1 MKLLRILAVVVLCLT
16 ISATVASG
24 QTWQPL
30 TNQPTFNPG
39 VMLLLTDGTVIMHSE
54 PNCLTCTTTDYS
66 SWYKLT
72 PDSSGSYVN
81 GTWTQIASLPSGY
94 APLYFG
100 SAVLPDGRV
109 VVEGGEYNCA
119 SGSCNA
125 VWTNQGALYDP
136 LKNTWTPVQP
146 PKGWTTIG
154 DAQSVILPNGTYMQ
168 ANCCTK
174 QQALFNPANL
184 TWNAVGK
191 GKFDIN
197 DEEGW
202 TLLPNG
208 KVLTVDA
215 YVFQYDATGTNSEIY
230 NPSSATWTS
239 AGSTIVQLWDSCG
252 GADLASYEVGPAVL
266 RPDGTVFATGANT
279 CGPGHTAVYNSH
291 SGTWAAGPD
300 FPGAYGV
307 ADAPAA
313 SGVFQPEPLL
323 SSGRTVLR
331 MERHQPNFD

>member
-1 MKLLRILAVVVLCLT
+1 MNTPRMLAVALAVVTLGTVL
-16 ISATVASG
+16 ATC

-30 TNQPTFNPG
+30 PNQPSFSPG
-39 VMLLLTDGTVIMHSE
+39 AVLLLTDGTVLAHSE
-54 PNCLTCTTTDYS
+54 PNCLSCTSTDYS

-125 VWTNQGALYDP
+125 VWTNQGAIYDP

-154 DAQSVILPNGTYMQ
+154 DAQSVVLPNGTYMQ

-174 QQALFNPANL
+174 QQALFNPSNL
-184 TWNAVGK
+184 TWTPTGK

-230 NPSSATWTS
+230 NPATGAWTS
-239 AGSTIVQLWDSCG
+239 AGSTIEQ
-252 GADLASYEVGPAVL
+252 
-266 RPDGTVFATGANT
+266 
-279 CGPGHTAVYNSH
+279 
-291 SGTWAAGPD
+291 
-300 FPGAYGV
+300 
-307 ADAPAA
+307 
-313 SGVFQPEPLL
+313 
-323 SSGRTVLR
+323 
-331 MERHQPNFD
+331 

>member
-1 MKLLRILAVVVLCLT
+1 MRILRILAVVVLGLM
-16 ISATVASG
+16 ISITFAAS
-24 QTWQPL
+24 QTWEPL
-30 TNQPTFNPG
+30 NNQPTFNPG
-39 VMLLLTDGTVIMHSE
+39 VMLRLTDGTVIMHSE

-154 DAQSVILPNGTYMQ
+154 DAQSVILPN
-168 ANCCTK
+168 
-174 QQALFNPANL
+174 
-184 TWNAVGK
+184 
-191 GKFDIN
+191 
-197 DEEGW
+197 
-202 TLLPNG
+202 
-208 KVLTVDA
+208 
-215 YVFQYDATGTNSEIY
+215 AT
-230 NPSSATWTS
+230 
-239 AGSTIVQLWDSCG
+239 C
-252 GADLASYEVGPAVL
+252 
-266 RPDGTVFATGANT
+266 RP
-279 CGPGHTAVYNSH
+279 TAAQSNRH
-291 SGTWAAGPD
+291 SLILQT
-300 FPGAYGV
+300 
-307 ADAPAA
+307 
-313 SGVFQPEPLL
+313 
-323 SSGRTVLR
+323 
-331 MERHQPNFD
+331 